1 MRGLNVKIF
10 NITGEVRK
18 PNNKIRFNLRV
29 RGVRAEDAVER
40 VLSELGG
47 RYKAKRF
54 EIRIERVEEEPQQL
68 GGQ

>member
-1 MRGLNVKIF
+1 MKALNVKIF
-10 NITGEVRK
+10 NISGEVRK
-18 PNNKIRFNLRV
+18 PDNKIRFNLRV
-29 RGVRAEDAVER
+29 RGVKAEDAVER

-68 GGQ
+68 D

>member
-1 MRGLNVKIF
+1 MKIF

-18 PNNKIRFNLRV
+18 PNNQIRFNLRV